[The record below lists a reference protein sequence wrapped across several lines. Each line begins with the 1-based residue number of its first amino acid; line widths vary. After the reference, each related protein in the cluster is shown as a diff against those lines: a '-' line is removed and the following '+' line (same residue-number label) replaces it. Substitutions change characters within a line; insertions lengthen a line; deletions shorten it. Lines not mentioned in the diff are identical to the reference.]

1 MAGGVRQVVV
11 RKLKFDG
18 TVKYEW
24 PGTRCETGRPGW
36 IAVYHD
42 PRRHQKKPGSGVE
55 EPGELA
61 HLIHYVGLVAP
72 LTVILAYSLHGE
84 FLDAK
89 CDAALPGVLRGDV
102 LDFVDLDLDVVVL
115 PGYQHYVRD
124 QEIFAERCVSMGYS
138 EEAKRLAHL
147 GILHALRSV
156 RRRQFPFDGHADDLM
171 REILGG
177 TGGRK

>member
-1 MAGGVRQVVV
+1 MTQVIV
-11 RKLKFDG
+11 RKLKFDR

-24 PGTRCETGRPGW
+24 PGVWCETGRPGW

-42 PRRHQKKPGSGVE
+42 PRRHQKKAGTGVE
-55 EPGELA
+55 EAGDPA
-61 HLIHYVGLVAP
+61 HLIHYVGLKAP
-72 LTVILAYSLHGE
+72 LTAILAYSLQGE

-124 QEIFAERCVSMGYS
+124 QEIFAERCVTMGYS

-147 GILHALRSV
+147 GILHALRAV
-156 RRRQFPFDGHADDLM
+156 RRRQFPFDGHADALIGA
-171 REILGG
+171 ILGG
-177 TGGRK
+177 APAPK